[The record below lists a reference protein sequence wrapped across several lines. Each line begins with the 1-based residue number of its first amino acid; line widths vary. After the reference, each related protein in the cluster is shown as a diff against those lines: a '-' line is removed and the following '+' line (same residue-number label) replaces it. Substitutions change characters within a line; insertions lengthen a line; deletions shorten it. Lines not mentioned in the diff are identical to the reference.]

1 VKLNILYPDCRVFI
15 PVSNGTGIIKN
26 QPRNLRVIARNKVM
40 AHGIQPV
47 LKRRVRMSVNEAQ
60 MIASTSD
67 AVQTLDCV

>member
-1 VKLNILYPDCRVFI
+1 
-15 PVSNGTGIIKN
+15 
-26 QPRNLRVIARNKVM
+26 M